1 MSLKKNAVNYD
12 SIIQEGSKKMKNW
25 LDKTHP
31 TIESIWDFGKKYP
44 ALFLGI
50 CTAVVSVV
58 TVAFNTVQYC
68 YLYGYYHYGNK
79 VISSLII
86 KPQST
91 GMSTDFFVCIAFTCF
106 FAIYTMLGRYAYR
119 KRKLIYF
126 LLGTIL
132 VLSLLTTLL
141 LLCLQITY
149 SSRVEIIAI
158 LVAIFV
164 IPTIVT
170 ILMNA
175 VTIVNGIFP
184 TDKDRLA

>member
-1 MSLKKNAVNYD
+1 
-12 SIIQEGSKKMKNW
+12 
-25 LDKTHP
+25 
-31 TIESIWDFGKKYP
+31 
-44 ALFLGI
+44 
-50 CTAVVSVV
+50 
-58 TVAFNTVQYC
+58 
-68 YLYGYYHYGNK
+68 
-79 VISSLII
+79 
-86 KPQST
+86 
-91 GMSTDFFVCIAFTCF
+91 
-106 FAIYTMLGRYAYR
+106 MLGRYAYR